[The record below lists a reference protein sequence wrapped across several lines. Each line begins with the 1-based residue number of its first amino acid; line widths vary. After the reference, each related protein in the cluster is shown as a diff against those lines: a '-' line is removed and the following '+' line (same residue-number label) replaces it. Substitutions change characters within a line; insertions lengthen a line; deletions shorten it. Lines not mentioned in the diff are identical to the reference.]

1 MKAALIQMRT
11 VSDKAENLRHAREL
25 IDEAAKNGADLC
37 VLPEM
42 FCCEYR
48 NRSFIENQEP
58 AGRPGLA
65 DALRRGAGEPRLA
78 YRRLR
83 ARGRGRQALQHLLC
97 L

>member
-1 MKAALIQMRT
+1 MRT

-58 AGRPGLA
+58 AAKTPGVPAAQSSPAVNQTAASSLA
-65 DALRRGAGEPRLA
+65 MGAKA
-78 YRRLR
+78 
-83 ARGRGRQALQHLLC
+83 AFAAS
-97 L
+97 

>member
-48 NRSFIENQEP
+48 NRSFI
-58 AGRPGLA
+58 
-65 DALRRGAGEPRLA
+65 
-78 YRRLR
+78 
-83 ARGRGRQALQHLLC
+83 
-97 L
+97 